1 MKPYSR
7 TVEAIVC
14 KTGKRQCLFYTR
26 ATTSDQLLQPDIT
39 DIYRVF
45 CTKSRKYKNK
55 VMPDITLKG
64 KDSHDCTKSYYLIG
78 YSIRV
83 QSPKVDDMK

>member
-45 CTKSRKYKNK
+45 CTKIRRCKNK

-64 KDSHDCTKSYYLIG
+64 KDSQDCTKSYYLIG
-78 YSIRV
+78 CSIRV
-83 QSPKVDDMK
+83 QLPRLVDMK

>member
-1 MKPYSR
+1 M
-7 TVEAIVC
+7 
-14 KTGKRQCLFYTR
+14 
-26 ATTSDQLLQPDIT
+26 T

-83 QSPKVDDMK
+83 QSPKVVDMK

>member
-14 KTGKRQCLFYTR
+14 KTGKRQCLFYTT

-64 KDSHDCTKSYYLIG
+64 KDSRDCTKSI
-78 YSIRV
+78 I
-83 QSPKVDDMK
+83 